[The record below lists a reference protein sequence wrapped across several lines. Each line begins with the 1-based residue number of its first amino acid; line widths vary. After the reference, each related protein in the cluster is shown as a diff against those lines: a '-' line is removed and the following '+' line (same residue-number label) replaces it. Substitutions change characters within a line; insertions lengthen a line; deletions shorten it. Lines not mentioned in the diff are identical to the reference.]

1 MGLYLNNMLT
11 FSIRRLLPLVLLAG
25 LASCDNLQQD
35 IDVVIPD
42 GPAQLVVECYL
53 EPNQRAQLT
62 VSETAP
68 YLSSPIPVV
77 PEDVTVVIAGPNRQR
92 ETLLYDP
99 GFNFVTGK
107 VYTHR
112 GRNRLLIQPGDV
124 FTLEAKDK
132 KGRVVTGT
140 AKMPTPVPLDTVEF
154 NFNDRPAQLREAIVL
169 ARFRDPLE
177 TLDFYR
183 FQIHRDSI
191 SQDPEVDYTIEDR
204 LNEGK
209 EVTLGTAYIFDPG
222 DNLII
227 SLYHF
232 DEPYYRFLQSTQNA
246 RNANGNPFGQPA
258 AVQSTVQGG
267 IGVFTILSYERRSL
281 VIP

>member
-1 MGLYLNNMLT
+1 MLT

-140 AKMPTPVPLDTVEF
+140 AKMPTPCHSIRLSSTSTTGRLSCGRPLCWLVSATRWKRSTSTASRFTATVF
-154 NFNDRPAQLREAIVL
+154 PK
-169 ARFRDPLE
+169 
-177 TLDFYR
+177 T
-183 FQIHRDSI
+183 
-191 SQDPEVDYTIEDR
+191 
-204 LNEGK
+204 
-209 EVTLGTAYIFDPG
+209 
-222 DNLII
+222 
-227 SLYHF
+227 
-232 DEPYYRFLQSTQNA
+232 
-246 RNANGNPFGQPA
+246 
-258 AVQSTVQGG
+258 
-267 IGVFTILSYERRSL
+267 RR
-281 VIP
+281 

>member
-1 MGLYLNNMLT
+1 MKNILAV
-11 FSIRRLLPLVLLAG
+11 SPRRFLPLVLLAG
-25 LASCDNLQQD
+25 ITGCENLQQD
-35 IDVVIPD
+35 INVVLPE
-42 GPAQLVVECYL
+42 GPPQLVIECYL

-77 PEDVTVVIAGPNRQR
+77 PEDVVVVIAGPNRQR
-92 ETLLYDP
+92 ETLLFNP

-112 GRNRLLIQPGDV
+112 GRNRLLISPGDV
-124 FTLEAKDK
+124 FTLEAKDT
-132 KGRVVTGT
+132 KGRIVTGT
-140 AKMPTPVPLDTVEF
+140 AKMPAAVPLDTVEF
-154 NFNDRPAQLREAIVL
+154 SFNDRPAQLREAIVL
-169 ARFRDPLE
+169 ARFRDPLQ

-191 SQDPEVDYTIEDR
+191 SQKPEVDYSIEDR

-209 EVTLGTAYIFDPG
+209 EVTLGTGYIFDPG
-222 DNLII
+222 DALIV
-227 SLYHF
+227 SLYHL

-258 AVQSTVQGG
+258 AVQSTVKGG
-267 IGVFTILSYERRSL
+267 VGVFTILSYERRSL